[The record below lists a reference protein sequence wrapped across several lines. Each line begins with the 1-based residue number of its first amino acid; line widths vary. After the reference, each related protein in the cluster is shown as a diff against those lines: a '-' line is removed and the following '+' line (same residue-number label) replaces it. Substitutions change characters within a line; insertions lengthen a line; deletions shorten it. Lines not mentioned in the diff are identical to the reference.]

1 MKAML
6 DHVALNVRDFEWYL
20 NFFEEVFGMKE
31 VKRQGDMPYRKFWL
45 DGGIQL
51 CECQVDTGS
60 AGPMD
65 HICFVSDD
73 VDAVIEA
80 AKARGCI
87 TVPEAAKARGCITV
101 PYKPTWFILPNGVV
115 IEMKTR

>member
-1 MKAML
+1 MKATL
-6 DHVALNVRDFEWYL
+6 DHAALNVRDLEWYL
-20 NFFEEVFGMKE
+20 NFFEEVFNMKE
-31 VKRQGDMPYRKFWL
+31 EKRQGDMPYRKFWL

-87 TVPEAAKARGCITV
+87 TVP
-101 PYKPTWFILPNGVV
+101 YKPTWFILPNGVV
-115 IEMKTR
+115 IEMKETV